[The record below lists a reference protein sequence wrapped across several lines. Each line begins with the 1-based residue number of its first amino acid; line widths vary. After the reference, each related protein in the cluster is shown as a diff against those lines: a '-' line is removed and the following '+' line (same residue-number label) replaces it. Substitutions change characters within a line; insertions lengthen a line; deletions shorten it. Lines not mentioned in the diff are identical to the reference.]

1 MSLDPFTRNPTG
13 DNCQPIQGLGLT
25 ESLFSVK
32 NQTRESL
39 NSQLLF
45 LIHAKGLSNVILG
58 FCTSFYKVWHI
69 GLQTLNRWFNQ
80 LKLEKVNLN
89 RWHCEL
95 RVHLSADAP
104 ATEAILFFLIILTM
118 GTAILQVKK
127 LMFCF
132 EIRYKGIS

>member
-39 NSQLLF
+39 NSRLLF

-69 GLQTLNRWFNQ
+69 GLQTLNRWINQ

-95 RVHLSADAP
+95 RLHLSADAP
-104 ATEAILFFLIILTM
+104 ATEAILFFFNYSNN
-118 GTAILQVKK
+118 GYSYFASKK
-127 LMFCF
+127 VNVLF
-132 EIRYKGIS
+132 